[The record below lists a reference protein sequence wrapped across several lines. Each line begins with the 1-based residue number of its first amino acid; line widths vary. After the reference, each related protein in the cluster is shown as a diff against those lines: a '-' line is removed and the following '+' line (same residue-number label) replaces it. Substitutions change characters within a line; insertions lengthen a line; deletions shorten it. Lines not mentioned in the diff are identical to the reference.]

1 MYEADMD
8 PYVIWYTHAASI
20 KEYNLLFRIFL
31 LCFGANL
38 LILFE
43 NYCETK
49 LEINWISEKGKK

>member
-1 MYEADMD
+1 M
-8 PYVIWYTHAASI
+8 
-20 KEYNLLFRIFL
+20 

-49 LEINWISEKGKK
+49 LEINWISEKDNIKGKNNKEITMNLTSTWRNYC

>member
-1 MYEADMD
+1 M
-8 PYVIWYTHAASI
+8 
-20 KEYNLLFRIFL
+20 